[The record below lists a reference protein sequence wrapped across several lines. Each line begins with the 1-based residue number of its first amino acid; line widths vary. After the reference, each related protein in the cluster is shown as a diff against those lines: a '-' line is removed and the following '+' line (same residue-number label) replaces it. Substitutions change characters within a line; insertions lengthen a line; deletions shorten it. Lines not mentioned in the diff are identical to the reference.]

1 MKGINL
7 LSRHI
12 QIALYSCTLL
22 TSTALARE
30 VTFSTDILNT
40 RGISK
45 NIANYFAEEPRFLPG
60 VHSVLINVN
69 GSEKGSLGA
78 KFDEQG
84 QLCVDDDFLTAIGL
98 RPLGISLQEHCHDLQ
113 KDYPSAVIKS
123 LPGKEMLELTVP
135 PDALENSASREKNYS
150 HGGSAGLLNYS
161 LFSTRNEYNGGDSH
175 NYTQGDLEAGANLAN
190 WALRS
195 RYFLLDSDG
204 DRSAK
209 NLFTYGEH
217 VFEAQQMRVQVG
229 QISSRSALFSGTSL
243 SGIQLLPESSMT
255 SDNSGVTVTGIARTN
270 QARVEVR
277 QAGQLVYS
285 TLVNAGAF
293 RLDNVPILLNNADLQ
308 VSIVETDNVTT
319 SFIVPASSLNLN
331 GLPRPQGLMM
341 SVGQVRNVDSD
352 YSDPWVYN
360 ISDGWRLTPQTSLL
374 AAGVLA
380 EDYQA
385 SGAML
390 EWSSNEKWQVFA
402 SLLGSRESFGDTR
415 SGIKAEIQN
424 QLTLP
429 GHVSVGVSTARYSDD
444 YRELSEAMDD
454 DSASYQS
461 SYSANVN
468 WSGRTAGTF
477 SLAYSYNQATD
488 DYEDSSY
495 VSLSW
500 GKTFKYASINVNW
513 QHSVSND
520 NDNDDINDDNYD
532 DDVFYINLNI
542 PFQSQSI
549 NAYMRNQGDRT
560 TYGLRSSGPLSD
572 NTSYSVSAD
581 RDIGN
586 DLNTLNGNI
595 NSNLH
600 YTQMS
605 VGATTNNDDQRTYSA
620 MLSGGIAL
628 HRQGVTF
635 SPYTIKDTFGIAHL
649 SEPESGIEIATPQG
663 PVWTDFWGQAVVP
676 GLTEW
681 RKSRIEVNANTLPQN
696 MDLANGTKLLVPAHA
711 TVSDLDFNV
720 LNTRRVMLKIKQ
732 QDGSW
737 LPKGT
742 SVVDEKGNYLV
753 SAVDSGRV
761 FISNIDETPTLYS
774 VDDNMNRIC
783 KITYTLS
790 NVQNKEAFYETAEGI
805 CQ

>member
-1 MKGINL
+1 MKGISL

-12 QIALYSCTLL
+12 QITLYSCTLL

-60 VHSVLINVN
+60 IHSVLINVN
-69 GSEKGSLGA
+69 GAEKGSLGA

-98 RPLGISLQEHCHDLQ
+98 RPLGISLKEPCHDLR
-113 KDYPSAVIKS
+113 KEYPSTIIKPF
-123 LPGKEMLELTVP
+123 PGKEMLELIVP
-135 PDALENSASREKNYS
+135 PDALDNNASAERNYS
-150 HGGSAGLLNYS
+150 HGGSAGLFNYS
-161 LFSTRNEYNGGDSH
+161 LFSTRNEYNGGDSY
-175 NYTQGDLEAGANLAN
+175 NYTQADLEAGANLAN

-204 DRSAK
+204 ERSAK

-243 SGIQLLPESSMT
+243 SGIQLIPESSMS
-255 SDNSGVTVTGIARTN
+255 SDNSGVTVTGIARTS

-293 RLDNVPILLNNADLQ
+293 RLDNVPILLNNADLNIS
-308 VSIVETDNVTT
+308 VVETDNATT
-319 SFIVPASSLNLN
+319 RFVIPASSINLN

-341 SVGQVRNVDSD
+341 SAGRVRNIDSD
-352 YSDPWVYN
+352 YNDPWVYN

-374 AAGVLA
+374 AAGVFA

-390 EWSSNEKWQVFA
+390 QWSSNEKWQVFA
-402 SLLGSRESFGDTR
+402 SLLGSRESFGNTR

-429 GHVSVGVSTARYSDD
+429 GHVSVGLSTARYSDD
-444 YRELSEAMDD
+444 YRELTEAMDD

-468 WSGRTAGTF
+468 WNTATAGMF
-477 SLAYSYNQATD
+477 SLAYSYSQATD
-488 DYEDSSY
+488 DYEDARY

-500 GKTFKYASINVNW
+500 GKSFKYASINVNW
-513 QHSVSND
+513 QHAVSN
-520 NDNDDINDDNYD
+520 NNEESNDDSYD

-549 NAYMRNQGDRT
+549 NTYMRNQGNRT
-560 TYGLRSSGPLSD
+560 VYGLRDSGPLSE

-595 NSNLH
+595 SSNLH

-605 VGATTNNDDQRTYSA
+605 VGATTNNDDQRSYSA
-620 MLSGGIAL
+620 TLSGGIAL
-628 HRQGVTF
+628 HHQGVTF
-635 SPYTIKDTFGIAHL
+635 SPYAIKNTFGIAHL

-663 PVWTDFWGQAVVP
+663 PIWTDFWGQAVVP

-681 RKSRIEVNANTLPQN
+681 HQSRIEVNANTLPKN

-720 LNTRRVMLKIKQ
+720 LKTRRVMLKIKQ
-732 QDGSW
+732 PDGSW

-761 FISNIDETPTLYS
+761 FISNIEETPVLYS

-783 KITYTLS
+783 KITYTL
-790 NVQNKEAFYETAEGI
+790 NNAQDKEAFYEVAEGI